1 MFQNIEILLLSE
13 VNAKRLTLHLAIDC
27 IKNPSD
33 HCIFK
38 GKQHK
43 SYPDHCRSHFWN
55 VGCPSASDSTCHP
68 LFLRINTPRKVTQL
82 CPCSLG

>member
-13 VNAKRLTLHLAIDC
+13 VKAKRLTLHLAIDC

-55 VGCPSASDSTCHP
+55 VAVLLPQTLPATHY
-68 LFLRINTPRKVTQL
+68 F
-82 CPCSLG
+82 